1 MPQVLRAAALL
12 GAALAPAALASDGVY
27 RGAVEAIGT
36 ASGAS
41 RVAGTVFVD
50 QNRNSRLDPGEP
62 GLPGVAVSNG
72 REVVLSDD
80 TGRYALPARDDM
92 TVMITKPAGF
102 ASPVNARFIPQFAYT
117 HKPGGTDPL
126 RYGGLPDTGPLPAA
140 INFPVVPDGSGDADF
155 ECLFLGDIQT
165 YSNREVGFV
174 RDRLTA
180 HFARRDMANVACIL
194 LMGDIAGDDLS
205 LVPRLQDILA
215 TARTPLWA
223 VPGNHDL
230 DFDAGTDADS
240 FDTFRRQWGA
250 PYYSFDIGAVH
261 FVVLDNVR
269 YPCNGV
275 DPFEGCGTDD
285 APTYSGVISDDH
297 LDWLA
302 NDLAHVPREKLI
314 VLNQHIPLQSF
325 TNAAQQRGQTANLG
339 ALAAL
344 LEGRKVVAFSAH
356 THTVENIAPGESF
369 AGWRKAT
376 GIAASPFHRQ
386 HIVGAV
392 SGSWFTGNLDDAG
405 IPEAYQRLGAP
416 PGVMEVSFSGTNH
429 AETYVALG
437 TAADARLHAAPNTPR
452 FRDWARAV
460 IAHNNRGAPPFETV
474 PPVALADYADPGLIT
489 RADLRGGS
497 WIAVNVWNGGADT
510 LVSFR
515 IGDRPAVDAVRSQ
528 EGAGEAV
535 RRGPAFADPFAFVR
549 QASDGRVAAVSE
561 TDARGYRAF
570 RGRIF
575 AGYPGAPPNWLLGR
589 SSSHLWFADLPPD
602 LPAGLHRVT
611 ITATDRHGREVTGTL
626 TIEVVEAMPPME
638 WQPDLWD

>member
-1 MPQVLRAAALL
+1 LPTASSALNDLVREMLEDEAYRFPGASTPDTTEATAEPDQPGRNTEPSSAASHTPEAQVQSAPETAQRTETKRINATGSPALVDLVDDLKPLGVTCPYADSVALAVDDAGRLHLLIDAQQHDTPAGATATLMLVERWAADHRALLNAIADRPLTETAPVAHLFTAEPPAFHRLAALGEL
-12 GAALAPAALASDGVY
+12 GGALSTAAH
-27 RGAVEAIGT
+27 AV
-36 ASGAS
+36 
-41 RVAGTVFVD
+41 
-50 QNRNSRLDPGEP
+50 RL
-62 GLPGVAVSNG
+62 G
-72 REVVLSDD
+72 R
-80 TGRYALPARDDM
+80 
-92 TVMITKPAGF
+92 
-102 ASPVNARFIPQFAYT
+102 
-117 HKPGGTDPL
+117 PL
-126 RYGGLPDTGPLPAA
+126 L
-140 INFPVVPDGSGDADF
+140 
-155 ECLFLGDIQT
+155 
-165 YSNREVGFV
+165 
-174 RDRLTA
+174 
-180 HFARRDMANVACIL
+180 
-194 LMGDIAGDDLS
+194 
-205 LVPRLQDILA
+205 
-215 TARTPLWA
+215 A

-285 APTYSGVISDDH
+285 APTYSGVISDDQ